1 MMQSANDRTRRI
13 CFLYVSDIL
22 IYNVNMPKKIDH
34 DKRKTEIMAAALEVY
49 AKEGKNANLSLIA
62 SACGLSRTTVYQYF
76 KDESQLYQEAVKYT
90 TDLAFSK
97 YSSEKWKSASDP
109 VEKLHMIAN
118 DIMNQADTYEKQVGN
133 FLKMIDRFEDL
144 PETVSRR
151 TAKLNLFF
159 ARLIRQAIKDGK
171 MKKCSP
177 QDVADKLTIM
187 LETYLFHMVYFP
199 QNRQKVRE
207 IVNDL
212 IQVNVI

>member
-1 MMQSANDRTRRI
+1 MQSANDRTRRI
-13 CFLYVSDIL
+13 CFLYVSDIM

-97 YSSEKWKSASDP
+97 YSSEKWKSVSDP

>member
-13 CFLYVSDIL
+13 CFLYVSDIM

-97 YSSEKWKSASDP
+97 YSSEKWKSVSDP

>member
-97 YSSEKWKSASDP
+97 YSSEKWKSVSDP

-171 MKKCSP
+171 MHKCSP

-199 QNRQKVRE
+199 QNRGKVRE

>member
-1 MMQSANDRTRRI
+1 
-13 CFLYVSDIL
+13 
-22 IYNVNMPKKIDH
+22 
-34 DKRKTEIMAAALEVY
+34 MAAALEVY
-49 AKEGKNANLSLIA
+49 AREGKNANLSLIA

-97 YSSEKWKSASDP
+97 YSSEKWKSVSDP
-109 VEKLHMIAN
+109 IEKLRMIAN

-133 FLKMIDRFEDL
+133 FLKMIDRFDDL
-144 PETVSRR
+144 PDTVSRR

-159 ARLIRQAIKDGK
+159 ARLIRQAIKEGK
-171 MKKCSP
+171 MNKCSP
-177 QDVADKLTIM
+177 QDVADKLTVM

-199 QNRQKVRE
+199 QNKQNVRE
-207 IVNDL
+207 IINDL

>member
-1 MMQSANDRTRRI
+1 
-13 CFLYVSDIL
+13 
-22 IYNVNMPKKIDH
+22 MPKKIDH

-97 YSSEKWKSASDP
+97 YSSEKWKSVSDP

>member
-1 MMQSANDRTRRI
+1 
-13 CFLYVSDIL
+13 
-22 IYNVNMPKKIDH
+22 MPKKIDH

-49 AKEGKNANLSLIA
+49 AREGKNANLSLIA

-97 YSSEKWKSASDP
+97 YSSEKWKSVSDP
-109 VEKLHMIAN
+109 IEKLRMIAN

-144 PETVSRR
+144 PDTVSRR

-159 ARLIRQAIKDGK
+159 ARLIRQAIKEGK

-177 QDVADKLTIM
+177 QDVADKLSVM

-199 QNRQKVRE
+199 QNKHKVRE
-207 IVNDL
+207 IINDL

>member
-1 MMQSANDRTRRI
+1 
-13 CFLYVSDIL
+13 
-22 IYNVNMPKKIDH
+22 MPKKIDH
-34 DKRKTEIMAAALEVY
+34 DKRKTDIMAAALEVY
-49 AKEGKNANLSLIA
+49 AREGKNANLSLIA

-97 YSSEKWKSASDP
+97 YSSEKWKSVSDP
-109 VEKLHMIAN
+109 IEKLRMIAN

-133 FLKMIDRFEDL
+133 FLKMIDRFDDL
-144 PETVSRR
+144 PDTVSRR

-159 ARLIRQAIKDGK
+159 ARLIRQAIKEGK
-171 MKKCSP
+171 MNKCSP
-177 QDVADKLTIM
+177 QDVADKLTVM

-199 QNRQKVRE
+199 QNKQNVRE
-207 IVNDL
+207 IINDL

>member
-1 MMQSANDRTRRI
+1 MS
-13 CFLYVSDIL
+13 
-22 IYNVNMPKKIDH
+22 YNVNMQKKIDH
-34 DKRKTEIMAAALEVY
+34 DKRKTEIMAAALAVY
-49 AKEGKNANLSLIA
+49 ATEGKNANLSLIA

-97 YSSEKWKSASDP
+97 YSSEKWKSVSDP

>member
-13 CFLYVSDIL
+13 CFLYVSDIM

-97 YSSEKWKSASDP
+97 YSSEKWKSVSDP

-199 QNRQKVRE
+199 QNTGKIRE
-207 IVNDL
+207 IIHDL

>member
-1 MMQSANDRTRRI
+1 MQSANDRTKQI

-22 IYNVNMPKKIDH
+22 GYNVNMPKKIDH

-49 AKEGKNANLSLIA
+49 AREGKNANLSLIA

-97 YSSEKWKSASDP
+97 YSSEKWKSVSDP
-109 VEKLHMIAN
+109 VEKLHMIVN

-144 PETVSRR
+144 PEIVSRR

>member
-1 MMQSANDRTRRI
+1 MMQSANDRTKHI

-22 IYNVNMPKKIDH
+22 GYNVNMPKKIDH

-49 AKEGKNANLSLIA
+49 ATEGKNANLSLIA

-97 YSSEKWKSASDP
+97 YSSEKWKSVSDP

>member
-1 MMQSANDRTRRI
+1 MQSANDWTKQI
-13 CFLYVSDIL
+13 CFLYASDIL
-22 IYNVNMPKKIDH
+22 GYNVNMPKKIDH

-49 AKEGKNANLSLIA
+49 AREGKNANLSLIA

-90 TDLAFSK
+90 TNLAFSK
-97 YSSEKWKSASDP
+97 YSSEKWKSVSDP
-109 VEKLHMIAN
+109 VEKLHMIVN
-118 DIMNQADTYEKQVGN
+118 DIMSQADTYEKQVGN
-133 FLKMIDRFEDL
+133 FLKMIDRFDDL

-199 QNRQKVRE
+199 QNTQKVRE

>member
-13 CFLYVSDIL
+13 CFLYVSAIL

-49 AKEGKNANLSLIA
+49 AREGKNANLSLIA

-97 YSSEKWKSASDP
+97 YSSEKWKSVSDP